1 LRNFLSVF
9 MICFTISAVLLFFL
23 GGIILESIW
32 GALMFFSFLMAV
44 FISIFINQEER
55 IERLEER
62 LEKIEK
68 NQ

>member
-1 LRNFLSVF
+1 
-9 MICFTISAVLLFFL
+9 MICFIISAVLLFFL

-32 GALMFFSFLMAV
+32 GALMFFSFLMAI

-55 IERLEER
+55 IEGLEKR
-62 LEKIEK
+62 LEKVEE